1 MEDDL
6 EMEMELAEE
15 FAPPGRG
22 EVDEEEEEEGVP
34 NAREKTAD
42 AEV

>member
-15 FAPPGRG
+15 FAPPRRG
-22 EVDEEEEEEGVP
+22 DEEEEEEEGVP